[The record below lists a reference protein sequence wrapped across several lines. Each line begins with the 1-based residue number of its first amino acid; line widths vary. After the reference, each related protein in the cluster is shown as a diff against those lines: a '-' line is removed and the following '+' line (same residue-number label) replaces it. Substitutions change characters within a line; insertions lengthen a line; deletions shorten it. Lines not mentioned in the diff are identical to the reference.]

1 MYFLPSLCS
10 SVTLVALSLLL
21 LTKEDA
27 SSFSVYA
34 FTTPLASVVQLVP
47 ASTLSFAHSSTSL
60 ASSMARDLLYQ
71 DQQSAMDNRALF
83 EQTLLNNNIKKKK
96 IELKAPKLRAK
107 QAKSGT
113 GFGAGASK
121 VDPNVQLA
129 MEQAKVVHRDGV
141 LRIDGAL
148 SPQLADELREYV
160 LQQQV
165 LAAVRTEES
174 LASSHSFYGVENQR
188 KSRCD
193 LQLSLLRGG
202 YAADGNAIGNGNV
215 GDDDGSQ
222 KHVLAD
228 SLQHLL
234 GEDGTLRFLYENLV
248 TLKGEFYE
256 LAAVITDPG
265 STRQKVHPDLPFQDT
280 APLYV
285 IFLALQD
292 VDELMGP
299 TSFLLRTHTAKEN
312 AIFKDPSQEVR
323 DAQLSSAE
331 CRLSTLKKGD
341 AILFDAR
348 ILHCGNANDL
358 ENGSTRALFNFS
370 FRNPKI
376 TADLGYKGSI
386 RPGYTQAMNLGDIG
400 DALIAYGKDVDGGD
414 RDPFAKY
421 GDGLRYV

>member
-1 MYFLPSLCS
+1 
-10 SVTLVALSLLL
+10 
-21 LTKEDA
+21 
-27 SSFSVYA
+27 
-34 FTTPLASVVQLVP
+34 
-47 ASTLSFAHSSTSL
+47 
-60 ASSMARDLLYQ
+60 
-71 DQQSAMDNRALF
+71 
-83 EQTLLNNNIKKKK
+83 
-96 IELKAPKLRAK
+96 
-107 QAKSGT
+107 
-113 GFGAGASK
+113 
-121 VDPNVQLA
+121 
-129 MEQAKVVHRDGV
+129 
-141 LRIDGAL
+141 
-148 SPQLADELREYV
+148 
-160 LQQQV
+160 
-165 LAAVRTEES
+165 
-174 LASSHSFYGVENQR
+174 
-188 KSRCD
+188 
-193 LQLSLLRGG
+193 LLRGG
-202 YAADGNAIGNGNV
+202 YAADGNANANANANA

-228 SLQHLL
+228 SLQYLL

-292 VDELMGP
+292 VDESMGP

-312 AIFKDPSQEVR
+312 ALFKDPSQEVR

-341 AILFDAR
+341 AVLFDAR

-386 RPGYTQAMNLGDIG
+386 RPGYTQAMNLGDIS
-400 DALIAYGKDVDGGD
+400 DALIAYGKGVDGGD

-421 GDGLRYV
+421 GDGLR

>member
-1 MYFLPSLCS
+1 M
-10 SVTLVALSLLL
+10 
-21 LTKEDA
+21 E
-27 SSFSVYA
+27 
-34 FTTPLASVVQLVP
+34 
-47 ASTLSFAHSSTSL
+47 
-60 ASSMARDLLYQ
+60 
-71 DQQSAMDNRALF
+71 NRALF
-83 EQTLLNNNIKKKK
+83 EQTLLQSKKNK
-96 IELKAPKLRAK
+96 ELKAPKLRAK

-113 GFGAGASK
+113 GFGSGASK
-121 VDPNVQLA
+121 VNPNVQLA
-129 MEQAKVVHRDGV
+129 KEQAKVVHRDGV

-148 SPQLADELREYV
+148 SPELADELREYV
-160 LQQQV
+160 LQQQI

-174 LASSHSFYGVENQR
+174 LDASRAFYGVENQR

-202 YAADGNAIGNGNV
+202 YAADGNGNG
-215 GDDDGSQ
+215 GDDAGSQ

-228 SLQHLL
+228 ALQHLL

-292 VDELMGP
+292 VDESMGP

-312 AIFKDPSQEVR
+312 AIFKDPSVEVR
-323 DAQLSSAE
+323 DAQLSSAD

-341 AILFDAR
+341 AVLFDAR

-370 FRNPKI
+370 FRNP
-376 TADLGYKGSI
+376 TFTGDLGYKGSI
-386 RPGYTQAMNLGDIG
+386 RPGYTQAMNLGDIS
-400 DALIAYGKDVDGGD
+400 DALVLYGNGADGGD

-421 GDGLRYV
+421 GDGLR